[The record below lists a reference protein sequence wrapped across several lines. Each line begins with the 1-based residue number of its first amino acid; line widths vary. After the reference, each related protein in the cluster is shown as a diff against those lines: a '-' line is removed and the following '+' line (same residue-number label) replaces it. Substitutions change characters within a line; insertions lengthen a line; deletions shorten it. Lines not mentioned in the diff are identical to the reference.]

1 MATEL
6 QFIKSASGT
15 SVSSLSVTD
24 CFSANY
30 DVYMISISKIDKS
43 AIGQTRLRFIDS
55 GGSVI
60 SDAEYDYAELVLT
73 SYAAFAEGKA
83 TNATFLD
90 GLGYSSTALAD
101 GIGSTSYVYN
111 PYDSSS
117 YTFTTSQSS
126 GLYNVGGGGLVGY
139 KQIGVHKVAEQ
150 ITGINV
156 LPNSGTYDNI
166 TVNVYGVK

>member
-1 MATEL
+1 MAGNLE
-6 QFIKSASGT
+6 FIKSVSGT
-15 SVSSLSVTD
+15 SVSSLDVTD
-24 CFSANY
+24 CFSADY

-43 AIGQTRLRFIDS
+43 TIGQTRLRFIDS

-60 SDAEYDYAELVLT
+60 SASEYDQAVLDLL
-73 SYAAFAEGKA
+73 SYASFGQ
-83 TNATFLD
+83 TRNVNTTFLN
-90 GLGYSSTALAD
+90 LSYSSTALAD
-101 GIGSTSYVYN
+101 GVGITSYIFN
-111 PYDSSS
+111 PYNSSS
-117 YTFTTSQSS
+117 YTFTTAQSS
-126 GLYNVGGGGLVGY
+126 GLYNVGGGGLVGF

>member
-1 MATEL
+1 MAGNLE
-6 QFIKSASGT
+6 FIKSASGT
-15 SVSSLSVTD
+15 SVSTLEVTD
-24 CFSANY
+24 CFSDKY
-30 DVYMISISKIDKS
+30 DVYAFAITKVDATSDGNID
-43 AIGQTRLRFIDS
+43 LRFIDS